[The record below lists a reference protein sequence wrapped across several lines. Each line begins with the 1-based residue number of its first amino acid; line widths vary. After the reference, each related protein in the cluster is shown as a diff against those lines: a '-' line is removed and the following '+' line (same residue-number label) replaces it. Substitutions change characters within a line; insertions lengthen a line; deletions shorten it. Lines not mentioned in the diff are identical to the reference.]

1 MIENFRIAVAMAAM
15 GVLVGCTT
23 TLNPLTSAEISK
35 MASERKAK
43 LVRPEQEPLN
53 GRLGLHEAMARAIKY
68 NLDHKI
74 ETANVYLTQSSK
86 ALNKFDMLPNLVAS
100 GEYSSRGTNPG
111 GRSVNLTTGVT
122 SPTASRSAAA
132 KNSEGNLTLSWDIL
146 DFGLSYYRSQQSGN
160 DILIAQEQRRAV
172 LNRLVESV
180 RASYWRAV
188 SHERLNGR
196 ITTVVSRAERALG
209 QSRNLTNGGF
219 EDRTTGLIYQ
229 RDLLRV
235 IGEMQALQ
243 RDLAI
248 SKPQLAALVNLKPG
262 EHFHVRIPQRRT
274 LPSVKASASRLVD
287 IALVN
292 RPELREI
299 SYEARNIDLDE
310 KAAVL
315 ELLPSLRPY
324 LTAST
329 TSNNLITNQNWVSA
343 GARVSWDLMNL
354 FKAPSNKR
362 FLKSRKV
369 LNEARALALT
379 HSVATQVHVAKT
391 RYDFL
396 RTETRTSERYA
407 DISAKISGAIQA
419 ERAEG
424 LIGEQEV
431 VLEEVGSILAELR
444 FDARYAEL
452 QSAYAAVFAATGLNN
467 YPGTLTGHE
476 SLVVLEK
483 AIHDLW
489 IKRGEGFH

>member
-1 MIENFRIAVAMAAM
+1 MSKSLRITVAMVASV
-15 GVLVGCTT
+15 VLVGCTT
-23 TLNPLTSAEISK
+23 ELNPLTSFEISK
-35 MASERKAK
+35 TAAERKAK
-43 LVRPEQEPLN
+43 LLSPDQEPLKS
-53 GRLGLHEAMARAIKY
+53 RLGLHEAMAMAIKY

-74 ETANVYLTQSSK
+74 ETANVYLTRSSR
-86 ALNKFDMLPNLVAS
+86 ALTEFDMLPNLVAS
-100 GEYSSRGTNPG
+100 GEYSNRGTSPG
-111 GRSVNLTTGVT
+111 SRSVTLATGVT
-122 SPTASRSAAA
+122 SPTATRSTGAE
-132 KNSEGNLTLSWDIL
+132 NSEGNLTLSWDIL

-180 RASYWRAV
+180 RTSYWRAV

-196 ITTVVSRAERALG
+196 ITTVVRRAERALK

-262 EHFHVRIPQRRT
+262 AHFHVRIPQRRT
-274 LPSVKASASRLVD
+274 LPSVNTSASRLVD
-287 IALVN
+287 IALEN

-329 TSNNLITNQNWVSA
+329 TSNDLIVNQNWVSA

-354 FKAPSNKR
+354 FKQPSR
-362 FLKSRKV
+362 QRLLTSRKV

-396 RTETRTSERYA
+396 RTETRTSARYA
-407 DISAKISGAIQA
+407 DVSSKISKAIKA

-452 QSAYAAVFAATGLNN
+452 QSSYAAVFAATGLNN

-476 SLVVLEK
+476 SLAELEK

-489 IKRGEGFH
+489 IKRGEGLH